1 MDGIGA
7 ADVGAAGLGKDRKSY
22 LLLLDQITDRAGHLL
37 NWHGR
42 IDAVLIEQV
51 DPSQRRE
58 PSTASRI
65 CSRQPSPVGADLLI
79 ALLPSIRNR
88 FGKHTI
94 SLLQDIARADR
105 VPGTRLLVRA
115 ITNHSA
121 R

>member
-51 DPSQRRE
+51 DIVGTKPAQGAFHRLTDMLTPAVPCRRR
-58 PSTASRI
+58 PAY
-65 CSRQPSPVGADLLI
+65 CLI
-79 ALLPSIRNR
+79 ALETKRIKS
-88 FGKHTI
+88 FC
-94 SLLQDIARADR
+94 IA
-105 VPGTRLLVRA
+105 
-115 ITNHSA
+115 
-121 R
+121 